1 MDNAWGEVGTA
12 ITSCGH
18 NGPSW
23 SNLNV
28 YQILAGVR
36 RAKKNVQK
44 MKRQEVCGIT
54 VAAGKVAYD
63 MLRQEFP
70 EDTELVKI
78 VKCAYLKENECIAV
92 PNKCFGFCQ
101 T

>member
-1 MDNAWGEVGTA
+1 MDNAWGKVDTVL
-12 ITSCGH
+12 TSFWE
-18 NGPSW
+18 NSPTW
-23 SNLNV
+23 SHMNANK
-28 YQILAGVR
+28 ILADIR

-63 MLRQEFP
+63 MLRKAFP

-78 VKCAYLKENECIAV
+78 VKCAYLKENECFAWK
-92 PNKCFGFCQ
+92 NECFGI
-101 T
+101 